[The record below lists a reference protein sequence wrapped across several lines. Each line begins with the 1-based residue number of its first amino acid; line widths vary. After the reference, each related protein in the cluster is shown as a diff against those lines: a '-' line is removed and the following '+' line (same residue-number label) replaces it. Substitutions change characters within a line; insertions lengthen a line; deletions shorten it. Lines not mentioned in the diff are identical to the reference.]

1 MTRAKLVIVEDH
13 PLVAQ
18 GLKALLQDEHD
29 VAAIVQDSLKAVA
42 VIRRND
48 PDVVLLDLSM
58 PKRNGM
64 ELLPELRATF
74 PDIRI
79 LVVTMH
85 VDRSVAD
92 MALGAGA
99 DGFVP
104 KESTAREL
112 KTAIAAV
119 RAGERYVSPRVPK
132 RMYRAPMASGDPTL
146 DRLTPRQL
154 QILRLLGEGK
164 GGAEIAEI
172 LHLSARTVEFH
183 RAGIRRVLGIAN
195 EWGLVRYAIVAGLA
209 SGNPDA
215 PPPEEPPPDSPAG
228 A

>member
-1 MTRAKLVIVEDH
+1 MIQTRARLVIVEDH

-18 GLKALLQDEHD
+18 GLKALLENDHD
-29 VAAIVQDSLKAVA
+29 VVSIVHDSAKAIAAV
-42 VIRRND
+42 RRAT
-48 PDVVLLDLSM
+48 PDVILLDLSM
-58 PKRNGM
+58 PRRNGM
-64 ELLPELRATF
+64 ELLPELRAAF
-74 PDIRI
+74 PDVRI

-92 MALGAGA
+92 MAIGAGA

-112 KTAIAAV
+112 RAAITTI
-119 RAGERYVSPRVPK
+119 REGEHYISPRVP
-132 RMYRAPMASGDPTL
+132 RRTYREPSVDGDPSL
-146 DRLTPRQL
+146 ERLTPRQL

-164 GGAEIAEI
+164 SGAEIAEA
-172 LHLSARTVEFH
+172 LHLSARTIEFH

-209 SGNPDA
+209 SRGEQ
-215 PPPEEPPPDSPAG
+215 PPEGTAAG
-228 A
+228 G

>member
-1 MTRAKLVIVEDH
+1 MIQTRARLVIVEDH

-18 GLKALLQDEHD
+18 GLKALLDPEHD
-29 VAAIVQDSLKAVA
+29 VVAIVHDPTKAVS
-42 VIRRND
+42 VLRRST
-48 PDVVLLDLSM
+48 PDVIILDLSM
-58 PKRNGM
+58 PRRNGM

-74 PDIRI
+74 PDVRI

-92 MALGAGA
+92 MAIGAGA

-112 KTAIAAV
+112 RAAIGAI
-119 RAGERYVSPRVPK
+119 RGGDKYISPRVPK
-132 RMYRAPMASGDPTL
+132 RTYREASVGGDPTL

-164 GGAEIAEI
+164 SGAEIAEA
-172 LHLSARTVEFH
+172 LHLSARTIEFH
-183 RAGIRRVLGIAN
+183 RAGIRKVLGIAN

-209 SGNPDA
+209 ARGDK
-215 PPPEEPPPDSPAG
+215 PPESATAG
-228 A
+228 D